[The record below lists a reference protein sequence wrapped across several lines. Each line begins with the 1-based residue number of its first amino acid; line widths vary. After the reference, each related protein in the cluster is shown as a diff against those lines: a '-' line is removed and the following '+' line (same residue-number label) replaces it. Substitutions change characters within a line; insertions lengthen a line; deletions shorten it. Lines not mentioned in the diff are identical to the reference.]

1 MSVMVYAFISND
13 YITIFKK
20 FLSFL
25 VFLIMWE
32 LINVDFML
40 TYDRKR
46 ETLKF

>member
-1 MSVMVYAFISND
+1 MMVYAFIFSND
-13 YITIFKK
+13 YIAIFKN

-32 LINVDFML
+32 LINVDFVL
-40 TYDRKR
+40 THDHKK